1 MPDDLKI
8 RDPQVG
14 RVLAAQRCLMG
25 KNQRS
30 VAESAGIPVGSLCR
44 IERGL
49 QPITLRELH
58 RLTKVLVAADSSD

>member
-1 MPDDLKI
+1 
-8 RDPQVG
+8 
-14 RVLAAQRCLMG
+14 MG